1 MRPVNLVISAFG
13 PYAGETVIEMDRLG
27 KKGIYLITGDT
38 GSGKTT
44 IFDAITYA
52 LYGQASGTVREAG
65 MLRSKYAE
73 PETETF
79 VDLVFEY
86 GGQIYQIRRNPE
98 YQRPS
103 KRGEGF
109 TRQKA
114 DACLTYPDGKV
125 LTKAREVTSAV
136 EEILG
141 IDCLQFTQI
150 AMIAQGDFLKLLL
163 AKTEERKAIFRQIFK
178 TQRYEALQNKLK
190 EAYGLLEKQRQEGEQ
205 SLRQYRSGILYPPSW
220 EKSEELSLEESLEEL
235 KQIISQDRETC
246 RRMEQETE
254 QNSLELAAVSQ
265 MIGKAEAAEAAKKE
279 LTRVKEA
286 VEQERKKRTQR
297 EDDLKRESEKLPQKE
312 RLEKLAAEQRM
323 RLSGYDRLEQVRKQI
338 KDCTEKRDREEEARK
353 QAERSIKEGC
363 EKLEEQKQEL
373 EGLKF
378 IDVEAEKLEQAAGKQ
393 EVLLSGLKRLEEHI
407 KDWQATTEE
416 RNKAAGH
423 YSAASQKAAEL
434 LASYNEKNSAFLSEQ
449 AGILAKDLR
458 EGQPCPVCGS
468 RSHPAAAVL
477 AEKAPT
483 EAEVNE
489 AKSAWEKAGEEQ
501 SRASARAGEL
511 KGREAN
517 QRNELLREA
526 ERLLGREAAPVKPEA
541 AEQEA
546 FTEGS
551 FINEQ
556 LRQNLTQQRKLAEK
570 SLRQLKKEQ
579 KRAESDQNRKKR
591 LEQQIPETENRLKQQ
606 REALL
611 ELEKE
616 ILSLTEMIRGSSREE
631 QTLTKD
637 LSFDSRKQAEQE
649 IQRLE
654 QEGALIEK
662 GWNQARQELSR
673 SREKEAALEGSLSS
687 LKQQTE
693 ETALPDLAGQLEKQK
708 LLKQKG
714 QELSKNLRT
723 AGSRLDQ
730 NLNILE
736 KLETQGRQQTALEK
750 KWAQVKALSDT
761 ANGNLAGKEKIMIET
776 YVQTAYFDRI
786 LARAN
791 TRFMVMSGGQYELK
805 RCSQAGNYRSQT
817 GLDLDVIDHYNGTER
832 SVKTLSGGEAFKAS
846 LSLALGLSDEIQSS
860 AGGVR
865 LDTMFVDEGFGSLDE
880 ESLHQAVSAL
890 AGLTEGNRL
899 VGIISHVAELKE
911 KIDCKITVK
920 KEKSGGSRIEF

>member
-13 PYAGETVIEMDRLG
+13 PYAGKTVIEMDRLG

-73 PETETF
+73 PDTETF

-125 LTKAREVTSAV
+125 LTKTREVTAAV

-190 EAYGLLEKQRQEGEQ
+190 EAYSLLEKQRQEGEQ
-205 SLRQYRSGILYPPSW
+205 SLHQYRNGILYPPSW
-220 EKSEELSLEESLEEL
+220 EKGEEMSLEESLEEL
-235 KQIISQDRETC
+235 KEIISQDQKTC
-246 RRMEQETE
+246 RHMEQETE
-254 QNSLELAAVSQ
+254 QNSLQLAAISQ
-265 MIGKAEAAEAAKKE
+265 IIGKAEAAEAAKKE
-279 LTRVKEA
+279 LERVKEA
-286 VEQERKKRTQR
+286 AEQERNTRLQK
-297 EDDLKRESEKLPQKE
+297 EENLKRESEKLPQKE
-312 RLEKLAAEQRM
+312 QLEKMAAQLRM
-323 RLSGYDRLEQVRKQI
+323 RLPGYDRLEQVRKQI
-338 KDCTEKRDREEEARK
+338 KDCTKKQDRKEAERK
-353 QAERSIKEGC
+353 QAELSMKEGGK
-363 EKLEEQKQEL
+363 KLEAEKQEL
-373 EGLKF
+373 EELKL
-378 IDVEAEKLEQAAGKQ
+378 IDVEAEKLEQAAGEQ
-393 EVLLSGLKRLEEHI
+393 ETMLSGLKRLEEHI
-407 KDWQATTEE
+407 RAWEATAKE
-416 RNKAAGH
+416 RDKAAGR
-423 YSAASQKAAEL
+423 YSIASQKAAEL

-449 AGILAKDLR
+449 AGILAKDLKD
-458 EGQPCPVCGS
+458 GKPCPVCGS
-468 RSHPAAAVL
+468 PSHPAAAAL
-477 AEKAPT
+477 TEKAPT
-483 EAEVNE
+483 EAQVNE
-489 AKSAWEKAGEEQ
+489 AKSVWEKAGEEQ

-511 KGREAN
+511 KGREES
-517 QRNELLREA
+517 QRKELLREA
-526 ERLLGREAAPVKPEA
+526 EGLLGGEGMPVRREA
-541 AEQEA
+541 AEQEP
-546 FTEGS
+546 FTESS
-551 FINEQ
+551 FITDR
-556 LRQNLTQQRKLAEK
+556 LRQNLTQQKELAEK
-570 SLRQLKKEQ
+570 NLRQLKKEQ
-579 KRAESDQNRKKR
+579 QQAASAQKRKKH
-591 LEQQIPETENRLKQQ
+591 LEQQIPETEEHLKQL
-606 REALL
+606 REELL
-611 ELEKE
+611 ELEKA
-616 ILSLTEMIRGSSREE
+616 ILSLIEMIRSSRREE
-631 QTLTKD
+631 QTLIED
-637 LSFDSRKQAEQE
+637 LPFDSRKQAEKE

-662 GWNQARQELSR
+662 GWDQARQELGQ
-673 SREKEAALEGSLSS
+673 SREREAALEGSLRS
-687 LKQQTE
+687 LKQQAE
-693 ETALPDLAGQLEKQK
+693 ETALPDLTGQLEKQR

-736 KLETQGRQQTALEK
+736 HLEAQSRQQTAIEK
-750 KWAQVKALSDT
+750 RWAQVKALSDT

-805 RCSQAGNYRSQT
+805 RCSQADNYRSQT
-817 GLDLDVIDHYNGTER
+817 GLELDVIDHYNGTER